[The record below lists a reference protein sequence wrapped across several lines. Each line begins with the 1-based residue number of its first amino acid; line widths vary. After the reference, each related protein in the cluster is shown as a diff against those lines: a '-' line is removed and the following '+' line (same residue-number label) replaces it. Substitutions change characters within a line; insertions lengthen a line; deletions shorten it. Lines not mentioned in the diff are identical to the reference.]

1 MSARDSWNGR
11 DDGSQP
17 CSDQALQNH
26 IEAAVNFRCLF
37 DGPHNEAGDQLVT
50 SASFENGEGLIVP
63 RTIEEP
69 RGECQNV

>member
-1 MSARDSWNGR
+1 MFAGDSRNGR
-11 DDGSQP
+11 DDGRQC

-26 IEAAVNFRCLF
+26 KEAAVNFRCLF
-37 DGPHNEAGDQLVT
+37 DGPPNKTGDLLVT
-50 SASFENGEGLIVP
+50 SASFENGEGFIVP